1 MTDST
6 AADHA
11 AYADRVSRPTD
22 QTFGSSRTG
31 PGGSHGSGGSWVR
44 VQARVLAVAALVV
57 HLAALYWPRVDVQG
71 PVTWTDKVVHVL
83 LFGVP
88 TLLVLRAWRR
98 PWWVVGLLA
107 LHAPLSE
114 LVQHAWLPHRSG
126 DGWDA
131 VADLG
136 GVVLGVTLAV
146 VGRRRWRW

>member
-6 AADHA
+6 AAEHA
-11 AYADRVSRPTD
+11 AYADRVSLPTD
-22 QTFGSSRTG
+22 QA
-31 PGGSHGSGGSWVR
+31 PGSGRGAGPRRATGLGVPWVR
-44 VQARVLAVAALVV
+44 VVAVGSLVV
-57 HLAALYWPRVDVQG
+57 HLAALYWPRVDAAG

-88 TLLVLRAWRR
+88 TVLVLRAWRR
-98 PWWVVGLLA
+98 PWLAVALLG
-107 LHAPLSE
+107 LHAPVSE
-114 LVQHAWLPHRSG
+114 LVQHAWLPDRSG
-126 DGWDA
+126 DAWDA